1 MKITKQFIL
10 FHPKEYRC
18 QNGKLNIIVGKG
30 ERKEEIVCDKAGQ
43 NVSIALKEG
52 EFLHMGA
59 IICPGCIE
67 MCGEENCSFSTDRD
81 KSLGREINHDDNVDH
96 DEDDENNKETES
108 DKTKDNRKED
118 SSSTESSQILNRSS
132 KSFPATDIPDSKIG
146 VKDELDCGG
155 GDDGGFFDEFFDYFD

>member
-1 MKITKQFIL
+1 M
-10 FHPKEYRC
+10 
-18 QNGKLNIIVGKG
+18 NIIVGKG

-59 IICPGCIE
+59 VICPGCIE

-81 KSLGREINHDDNVDH
+81 KSLGREINLEDNVDH
-96 DEDDENNKETES
+96 DENDDNNKETES
-108 DKTKDNRKED
+108 DKTKDDIKEKPVD
-118 SSSTESSQILNRSS
+118 IESLSNPKALNRTS
-132 KSFPATDIPDSKIG
+132 KSFPATDIPDSKVG

-155 GDDGGFFDEFFDYFD
+155 GDGGGFFDEFFDYFD